1 MIREQDVVV
10 FQGCGDERSA
20 LGPSISHPVRLM
32 CGRTIDNGNILWQYR
47 VMNDLNKIL
56 PLTTVEDVLASLRE
70 LVRLARQREVWT
82 QADLARRSG
91 VPMTTISRLERTGLA
106 STDTLFKV
114 LFALNRLEA
123 VEDMLKEQLRLV
135 KFPKT
140 LDGDF
145 ESAPKV
151 VKRVRHKGGSK

>member
-1 MIREQDVVV
+1 M
-10 FQGCGDERSA
+10 
-20 LGPSISHPVRLM
+20 
-32 CGRTIDNGNILWQYR
+32 T
-47 VMNDLNKIL
+47 DLSNIL
-56 PLTTVEDVLASLRE
+56 PLTTVEDVLTSLRE
-70 LVRLARQREVWT
+70 LVRLARQREEWT

-114 LFALNRLEA
+114 LFALNRLDA
-123 VEDMLKEQLRLV
+123 FEDMLKAQLRIV

-140 LDGDF
+140 LDGNL

-151 VKRVRHKGGSK
+151 VKRVRHRIKI

>member
-1 MIREQDVVV
+1 MSD
-10 FQGCGDERSA
+10 FNS
-20 LGPSISHPVRLM
+20 
-32 CGRTIDNGNILWQYR
+32 
-47 VMNDLNKIL
+47 IL
-56 PLTTVEDVLASLRE
+56 PLTTSEDALASLRE
-70 LVRLARQREVWT
+70 MVRLARQREEWT

-123 VEDMLKEQLRLV
+123 VEDMFKEQLRLI

-140 LDGDF
+140 LAGDF
-145 ESAPKV
+145 EPLPRV
-151 VKRVRHKGGSK
+151 VKRVRHKGGVK

>member
-1 MIREQDVVV
+1 MTD
-10 FQGCGDERSA
+10 S
-20 LGPSISHPVRLM
+20 S
-32 CGRTIDNGNILWQYR
+32 N
-47 VMNDLNKIL
+47 IL
-56 PLTTVEDVLASLRE
+56 PLTTVEDALASLRG
-70 LVRLARQREVWT
+70 LVRLARQREEWT

-91 VPMTTISRLERTGLA
+91 VPMTTISRLERTGLS

-114 LFALNRLEA
+114 LFALNRLDA
-123 VEDMLKEQLRLV
+123 FEDMLKEQLRLV

-151 VKRVRHKGGSK
+151 VKRVRHKGGFK

>member
-1 MIREQDVVV
+1 M
-10 FQGCGDERSA
+10 
-20 LGPSISHPVRLM
+20 
-32 CGRTIDNGNILWQYR
+32 T
-47 VMNDLNKIL
+47 DLSNIL
-56 PLTTVEDVLASLRE
+56 PLTTVEDVFASLRE
-70 LVRLARQREVWT
+70 LVRLVRQREEWT

-114 LFALNRLEA
+114 LFALNRLDA
-123 VEDMLKEQLRLV
+123 FEDMLKAQLRIV

-140 LDGDF
+140 LDGNL

-151 VKRVRHKGGSK
+151 VKRVRHRIKI

>member
-1 MIREQDVVV
+1 
-10 FQGCGDERSA
+10 
-20 LGPSISHPVRLM
+20 
-32 CGRTIDNGNILWQYR
+32 
-47 VMNDLNKIL
+47 MNDLNKIL
-56 PLTTVEDVLASLRE
+56 PLTTVEDVLANLRE
-70 LVRLARQREVWT
+70 LVRLARQREEWT

-91 VPMTTISRLERTGLA
+91 VPMTTISRLERMGLA

-114 LFALNRLEA
+114 LFALNRLDA
-123 VEDMLKEQLRLV
+123 IEDMLKEQLRLV
-135 KFPKT
+135 MFPKS

>member
-1 MIREQDVVV
+1 MTD
-10 FQGCGDERSA
+10 
-20 LGPSISHPVRLM
+20 LG
-32 CGRTIDNGNILWQYR
+32 N
-47 VMNDLNKIL
+47 IL
-56 PLTTVEDVLASLRE
+56 PLTTVEDVQTSLCE
-70 LVRLARQREVWT
+70 MVRLARQREEWT

-123 VEDMLKEQLRLV
+123 VADMLKAQLRLV

-140 LDGDF
+140 LEGDF
-145 ESAPKV
+145 EPAPKV
-151 VKRVRHKGGSK
+151 VHRVRHKRSSK

>member
-1 MIREQDVVV
+1 MEK
-10 FQGCGDERSA
+10 A
-20 LGPSISHPVRLM
+20 
-32 CGRTIDNGNILWQYR
+32 IDNGNILWQYR

-106 STDTLFKV
+106 STDTFFKV

>member
-1 MIREQDVVV
+1 
-10 FQGCGDERSA
+10 
-20 LGPSISHPVRLM
+20 
-32 CGRTIDNGNILWQYR
+32 
-47 VMNDLNKIL
+47 MNDLNNIL
-56 PLTTVEDVLASLRE
+56 PLTTVEDVLENLRK

-114 LFALNRLEA
+114 LFALNRLDA
-123 VEDMLKEQLRLV
+123 FEDMLNEQLRLV

-140 LDGDF
+140 LEGDL
-145 ESAPKV
+145 EPVPKV
-151 VKRVRHKGGSK
+151 VRRVRHKRGAR

>member
-1 MIREQDVVV
+1 
-10 FQGCGDERSA
+10 
-20 LGPSISHPVRLM
+20 M
-32 CGRTIDNGNILWQYR
+32 CGRTIDNGNILWQYS

-106 STDTLFKV
+106 STDTFFKV

>member
-1 MIREQDVVV
+1 
-10 FQGCGDERSA
+10 
-20 LGPSISHPVRLM
+20 
-32 CGRTIDNGNILWQYR
+32 
-47 VMNDLNKIL
+47 MNDLNKIL
-56 PLTTVEDVLASLRE
+56 PLTTVEDVLANLRE
-70 LVRLARQREVWT
+70 LVRLARQREEWT

-91 VPMTTISRLERTGLA
+91 VPMTTISRLERMGLA

-114 LFALNRLEA
+114 LFALNRLD
-123 VEDMLKEQLRLV
+123 VIEDMLKEQLRLV